1 MAEVK
6 SFTKEEE
13 RSLFSTLRK
22 FKCIEAERDLNWMLL
37 MRYTARR
44 VETVHLMDIQH
55 AMDALESGY
64 LDIESHMQKGG
75 KAGNA
80 RGLNKSQEIYLVEPA
95 RKALEALLRINRKM
109 KATFAG
115 KSVND
120 EALILSRRRQRMS
133 KRAYQQ
139 RMTYWC
145 NLAGIKKATPHWL
158 RHTWAVRRLQNAT
171 NGAALREVQE
181 VLGHRHITTTQVYTQ
196 PSRDD
201 LKRTMQE
208 ASL

>member
-13 RSLFSTLRK
+13 RILFSTLRK
-22 FKCIEAERDLNWMLL
+22 FRSVESQRDLNWMLF

-44 VETVHLMDIQH
+44 VETVHLMNIEH

-75 KAGNA
+75 KVGNA
-80 RGLNKSQEIYLVEPA
+80 RGLNKSQKIYLVDGA

-109 KATFAG
+109 KADFAG
-115 KSVND
+115 KAVDDN
-120 EALILSRRRQRMS
+120 ALILSNQRQRMS

-139 RMTYWC
+139 RMTHWC
-145 NLAGIKKATPHWL
+145 NQAGIVKATPHWL

-181 VLGHRHITTTQVYTQ
+181 VLGHRHITTTQMYTQ

-201 LKRTMQE
+201 MKRTMQE
-208 ASL
+208 AAL